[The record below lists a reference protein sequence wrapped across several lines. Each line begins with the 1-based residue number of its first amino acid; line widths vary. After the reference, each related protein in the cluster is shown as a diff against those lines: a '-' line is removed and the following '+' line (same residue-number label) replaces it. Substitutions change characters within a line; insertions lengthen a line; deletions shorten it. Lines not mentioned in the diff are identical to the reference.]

1 MRTIRI
7 TGTGNLKIRPDLTR
21 ISVTMTEVKKDY
33 AETLKASSDSTEA
46 LKDLFSGF
54 GFGREELKTL
64 SFGVDP
70 EFESYRE
77 KNEYRQRLIGYRY
90 RHMMK
95 IEFPSDNERLG
106 RQLYALANSELCP
119 EFNISYTVKDR
130 EAAKNAL
137 LAKAVTDAKEKAAV
151 LTEAAGLTLKE
162 IQSVDYS
169 RGELVM
175 EVRPMNMLRAAPK
188 MAADECADA
197 SYSMDIEPD
206 DINVSDTVTIVW
218 EIE

>member
-77 KNEYRQRLIGYRY
+77 KNEYKQRLVGYRY

-106 RQLYALANSELCP
+106 RILYALANSELCP
-119 EFNISYTVKDR
+119 EFGSIGSQFFHYF
-130 EAAKNAL
+130 
-137 LAKAVTDAKEKAAV
+137 
-151 LTEAAGLTLKE
+151 
-162 IQSVDYS
+162 
-169 RGELVM
+169 
-175 EVRPMNMLRAAPK
+175 
-188 MAADECADA
+188 
-197 SYSMDIEPD
+197 
-206 DINVSDTVTIVW
+206 
-218 EIE
+218 